1 MADLVGFKSDGV
13 WVALSTGRS
22 FAPATLWST
31 TYSAGSGGWSSYD
44 LYPRALGD
52 VDGSGRA
59 AIVGFG
65 GRKTYVTRYDH
76 QVRMYYDADGN
87 RVVSIN
93 DGARAVYI
101 GDWVETGTSY
111 YHLGGQRVAKRAAG
125 GVTYLHGD
133 HLGSTSKTTGAAS
146 SAQLYEAYGAKR
158 GASEVD
164 APYRYTGQR
173 WEENDALDIYT
184 YKARWYD
191 PDRLAA
197 KANTPEARV
206 EWIETDLAVGA
217 RAPGCHASHCW
228 PSSSVFRWQAA
239 RPSPTTPPRAST

>member
-1 MADLVGFKSDGV
+1 MNGDGMADLVGFKSDGV

-31 TYSAGSGGWSSYD
+31 SYSAGSGGWSSYD

-93 DGARAVYI
+93 DGARATFTWAI
-101 GDWVETGTSY
+101 GSKRGRRITTWAGS
-111 YHLGGQRVAKRAAG
+111 GWPSAPRAA
-125 GVTYLHGD
+125 
-133 HLGSTSKTTGAAS
+133 
-146 SAQLYEAYGAKR
+146 
-158 GASEVD
+158 
-164 APYRYTGQR
+164 
-173 WEENDALDIYT
+173 
-184 YKARWYD
+184 
-191 PDRLAA
+191 
-197 KANTPEARV
+197 
-206 EWIETDLAVGA
+206 
-217 RAPGCHASHCW
+217 
-228 PSSSVFRWQAA
+228 
-239 RPSPTTPPRAST
+239 